1 MEKAVKIAAVVIVAA
16 LINKY
21 AVRRFWAL
29 PAATTTTA
37 TT

>member
-1 MEKAVKIAAVVIVAA
+1 MTKGLKLAAFIVIAG

-29 PAATTTTA
+29 PTTTT
-37 TT
+37 TTTT

>member
-1 MEKAVKIAAVVIVAA
+1 MEKGLKIAAVVVVAA

-21 AVRRFWAL
+21 VVRRFWAL
-29 PAATTTTA
+29 PTTTTNA